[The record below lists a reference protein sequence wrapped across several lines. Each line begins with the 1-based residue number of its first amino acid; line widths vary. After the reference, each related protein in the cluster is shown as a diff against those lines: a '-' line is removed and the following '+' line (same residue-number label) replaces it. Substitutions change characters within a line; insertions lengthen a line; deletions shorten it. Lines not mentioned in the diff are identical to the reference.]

1 MLKKIL
7 LILAAIFAGFIIFVA
22 SQPSKMKVERSI
34 KIVESP
40 RKIYA
45 YVNSQVKWEEWSP
58 WANLDPNAEKFFGG
72 TPEGVGSYYRWKGN
86 DSVGAGTSTI
96 VENKQ
101 DEFVKLRLDF
111 EKPMQGTYF
120 AEFKFVMEED
130 GTQVTWAMYGKR
142 DFLSKIVGLFIDC
155 DTTMGGEFEKGLK
168 NLKAVTERN

>member
-7 LILAAIFAGFIIFVA
+7 LILAAILASFIIHVA
-22 SQPSKMKVERSI
+22 LQPSEMKVERSI
-34 KIVESP
+34 KIIESP
-40 RKIYA
+40 RKIYS

-72 TPEGVGSYYRWKGN
+72 APEGVGSYYRWKGN
-86 DSVGAGTSTI
+86 DAIGAGTNTI

-120 AEFKFVMEED
+120 SEFKFVKAED
-130 GTQVTWAMYGKR
+130 GTQVTWVMYGKR
-142 DFLSKIVGLFIDC
+142 DFLSKLAGLFIDY
-155 DTTMGGEFEKGLK
+155 DVMLGGDFEKGLK
-168 NLKAVTERN
+168 NLKEVAEKN